1 MSERDGFPAGVPSWV
16 DILQP
21 DVDAAT
27 AFYGGL
33 FGWEFEGPGEMP
45 GHPPGR
51 YLVARLRGRDVAG
64 VGSQPSPDDAAAW
77 NTYVTVDSA
86 DEAAKRAE
94 QAGGKV
100 LVAPFDATPAGRM
113 AVLEDP
119 AGAFFCVWQPQDRNG
134 AQLVNEP
141 GAWAMSELF
150 TPDPEAAATF
160 YGALFGWTTESFD
173 MGEGTITMFRLP
185 GYVGGEPSQPV
196 SREVIA
202 TMLQSDAGPAR
213 WEVGF
218 WVADVEAA
226 VARVGELGGT
236 TVVPIVETPVS
247 RTAVVAD
254 AHGASFSI
262 SQVDGAR

>member
-1 MSERDGFPAGVPSWV
+1 MSERDGYPAGVPSWV
-16 DILQP
+16 DTLQP
-21 DVDAAT
+21 DPDAAT

-45 GHPPGR
+45 GHGR

-64 VGSQPSPDDAAAW
+64 VGAQPSPDDPAAW

-86 DEAAKRAE
+86 DDAATKAE

-100 LVAPFDATPAGRM
+100 LVAPFDAPPAGRM

-119 AGAFFCVWQPQDRNG
+119 TGAYICVWQAQDRKG

-141 GAWAMSELF
+141 GAWSMSQLF
-150 TPDPEAAATF
+150 TPDPDTAARF

-173 MGEGTITMFRLP
+173 MGDTTITMFRLR
-185 GYVGGEPSQPV
+185 GYLGGEPEQPV

-202 TMLQSDAGPAR
+202 TMLQSNDGPAR
-213 WEVGF
+213 WAVDF
-218 WVADVEAA
+218 WVSDADAA
-226 VARVGELGGT
+226 VARATELGGT
-236 TVVPIVETPVS
+236 AIVPVFEHQVG
-247 RTAVVAD
+247 RTAVLAD
-254 AHGASFSI
+254 AQGATFSI
-262 SQVDGAR
+262 SQVGGAR

>member
-16 DILQP
+16 DTLQP
-21 DVDAAT
+21 DVDAAA

-64 VGSQPSPDDAAAW
+64 VGSQPSPDDPAAW
-77 NTYVTVDSA
+77 NTYVTVASA
-86 DEAAKRAE
+86 DEAATKAE

-100 LVAPFDATPAGRM
+100 LVAPFDAMPAGRM

-119 AGAFFCVWQPQDRNG
+119 SGAFFCVWQPQDRNG

-141 GAWAMSELF
+141 GAWSISQLF
-150 TPDPEAAATF
+150 TPDPDTAAGF

-173 MGEGTITMFRLP
+173 MGGSRITMFRLP
-185 GYVGGEPSQPV
+185 DYVGGEPSQPV
-196 SREVIA
+196 SREVVA
-202 TMLQSDAGPAR
+202 VMNQSDDGPAR
-213 WEVGF
+213 WAVDF
-218 WVADVEAA
+218 WVADADAA
-226 VARVGELGGT
+226 VGRATELGGKAI
-236 TVVPIVETPVS
+236 VPVFETPVG

-254 AHGASFSI
+254 AQGASFSI
-262 SQVDGAR
+262 SQVGGAR